1 MRAVI
6 YDGHSWQD
14 CTLDLATAATQDTSL
29 SWIDIRVDGPDDP
42 AAPPLLSAL
51 GVDAAS
57 AVTHLKAGPAATF
70 VIGPEQVAGVAW
82 LAGSRTQPTQAWFTF
97 DGRRLVTLRT
107 DGDAAFTQVQAQ
119 LANRA
124 DLAIKQPTR
133 IVGFVLQA
141 MLMTVQQ
148 ELTDL
153 AVQVGVLD
161 LDIITAT
168 GAPSAAQSQQLVECR
183 QAFQPFAMRYPSYL
197 MAVNSTLIDP
207 DSITAL
213 DPAGVAELQ
222 TFASLARATESM
234 VLNIADSIRNTVQ
247 DLQGQVASWQGNRI
261 NQLTVV
267 TVLFLPITFLTGYF
281 GMNFAW
287 IDNLLES
294 APAYLILG
302 LALPIGVII
311 VSAGWL
317 ARRGFRLSLGPSHD
331 DRK

>member
-1 MRAVI
+1 MQALL
-6 YDGHSWQD
+6 YDGHTWQE
-14 CTLDLATAATQDTSL
+14 CTLALATAATQDTQL
-29 SWIDIRVDGPDDP
+29 SWIDLRLDGPDDP
-42 AAPPLLSAL
+42 AAPGLLSAL
-51 GVDAAS
+51 GVDAAR
-57 AVTHLKAGPAATF
+57 AVAHLKAGPAATF
-70 VIGPEQVAGVAW
+70 SIDPQQVEGVAW
-82 LAGSRTQPTQAWFTF
+82 LAGSHAQPTQAWFTF

-153 AVQVGVLD
+153 AVQIGALD

-168 GAPSAAQSQQLVECR
+168 GAPSAVQSQQLVEYR
-183 QAFQPFAMRYPSYL
+183 QTFQPFAMRYPSYL

-213 DPAGVAELQ
+213 DAAGVAELQ
-222 TFASLARATESM
+222 SFASLARATESI

-302 LALPIGVII
+302 LALPIVVLI

-317 ARRGFRLSLGPSHD
+317 ARRGFRLSLGASRHD
-331 DRK
+331 RS